1 MNIREKMESF
11 EKKYGK
17 TIVVGEKTWRYY
29 RLGRGTPVLWLTG
42 GLRRTA
48 LGFSF
53 LEELAGNHTVIAPDY
68 PTTRTIDE
76 FMEAFDTILRAEKI
90 NRFILAGQSYGS
102 LLAQA
107 YLALRSQAVE
117 LLIISSGG
125 PADYSRA
132 WLAAD
137 YLAMGLVRLL
147 PEKSAKKMIFGGLLK
162 VLPLPEG
169 ERVEWL
175 DAIQHILNDELTRA
189 DVYSHFG
196 VAADLI
202 NKRIVRPEA
211 FEKWQGRV
219 IVLSAANDPTQSAAD
234 LPRFERLFG
243 RPIELVDMGD
253 MGHAALLFDPVRYCS
268 LLENALEG

>member
-1 MNIREKMESF
+1 MNIRKKMEGF
-11 EKKYGK
+11 EKKFGK
-17 TIVVGEKTWRYY
+17 TIVVGQKSWRYY
-29 RLGRGTPVLWLTG
+29 RLGTGTPVLWLTG

-76 FMEAFDTILRAEKI
+76 FMQAFDDILRTEKI
-90 NRFILAGQSYGS
+90 DRFILAGQSYGS

-107 YLALRSQAVE
+107 YLSERPERVEALV
-117 LLIISSGG
+117 ISSGG
-125 PADYSRA
+125 PADYGRV

-147 PEKSAKKMIFGGLLK
+147 PVKSAKKLIFGGLLK
-162 VLPLPEG
+162 ALPLPGG
-169 ERVEWL
+169 ESAEWL
-175 DAIQHILNDELTRA
+175 EAIQHILNDELTRA

-202 NKRIVRPEA
+202 KTRIIRPEV
-211 FEKWQGRV
+211 FQKWQGRV
-219 IVLSAANDPTQSAAD
+219 IVMSAANDPTQSAGD
-234 LPRFERLFG
+234 IPRFERLFG
-243 RPIELVDMGD
+243 RPVEQVGLGD
-253 MGHAALLFDPVRYCS
+253 MGHAALLFDPVKYCS
-268 LLENALEG
+268 ILEKALEG